1 VHIGAAEEGPQ
12 EWVDRTLHEYR
23 SMITLVRRRFEMLSA
38 QRVRLRKQL
47 EGDAVDLDAYIDAY
61 ADFRAGLSMPQAL
74 YQTYRQARRDM
85 AILLL
90 VDISG
95 STDGWIAAQKR
106 VIDVEREA
114 LLLVSIALQGLREP
128 YSVLSFSGEGPRGV
142 QLRLVKAFE
151 EDFGPAVARR
161 IAMLEPQHY
170 TRAGAAIRHAT
181 SMLMRQPARQR
192 LLMVLS
198 DGKPNDIDAYEGR
211 YGVEDT
217 RQAVIEARLQGISS
231 FCLTVDRQAAT
242 YLPGVFGTGQYALL
256 PRPELLPTVLLEWMK
271 RLVQS

>member
-1 VHIGAAEEGPQ
+1 
-12 EWVDRTLHEYR
+12 
-23 SMITLVRRRFEMLSA
+23 MLSLR
-38 QRVRLRKQL
+38 RVRLRKQL

-142 QLRLVKAFE
+142 QVRLVKAFE

>member
-1 VHIGAAEEGPQ
+1 MHIGPAEEGPQ

-23 SMITLVRRRFEMLSA
+23 SMVTLVRRRFEMLSA

-142 QLRLVKAFE
+142 QAPS
-151 EDFGPAVARR
+151 G
-161 IAMLEPQHY
+161 
-170 TRAGAAIRHAT
+170 
-181 SMLMRQPARQR
+181 
-192 LLMVLS
+192 
-198 DGKPNDIDAYEGR
+198 
-211 YGVEDT
+211 
-217 RQAVIEARLQGISS
+217 QGIRRG
-231 FCLTVDRQAAT
+231 L
-242 YLPGVFGTGQYALL
+242 
-256 PRPELLPTVLLEWMK
+256 RPSGRSTHCHA
-271 RLVQS
+271 